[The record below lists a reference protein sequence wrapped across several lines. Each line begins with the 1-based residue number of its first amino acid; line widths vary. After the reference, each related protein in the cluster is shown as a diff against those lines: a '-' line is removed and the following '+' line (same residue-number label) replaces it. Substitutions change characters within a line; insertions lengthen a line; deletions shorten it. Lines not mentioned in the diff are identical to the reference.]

1 MLLNQIKRYVL
12 GNPLATQAQEH
23 QRLDVARALPVFAS
37 DALSSVAYATE
48 EILLILAGVSAAA
61 ALWGVPI
68 AICIV
73 ALLLIVSASYR
84 QTIERYPNGGGAYT
98 VSMANLG
105 ERAGLTAGGALM
117 LDYILTVAVSISA
130 GTAAIRSAIPWVA
143 EHQVLFAVILITL
156 MTLANLR
163 GLKESS
169 VIFAVPT
176 YFFMGMMFLLLG
188 FGAFRV
194 LTHDPLTETGLTD
207 YDVDAA
213 KNISIFLL
221 LKAFSS
227 GCAALTGIEAI
238 SNGVPVFQ
246 KPEVRNAKRTMT
258 IMVLLLGLFFLGVS
272 YFARHYHVLPTENET
287 VLSQIGRLVFQ
298 NKFLY
303 LCMQGATAAIL
314 CLAANTAY
322 ADFPRLASIM
332 ALDRYLPRQ
341 LHNLGDRLVYSNG
354 IVSLGVTS
362 ILLVILFS
370 ANTHSLVPL
379 YSVGVFLSF
388 TLSQTGMI
396 VHHLRHKEEH
406 WKKGLALNL
415 TGAVCTFVVLLVVSV
430 TKFTSGAWFTLV
442 VIPALVIAFKSIKA
456 HYQSVAR
463 QLSLSGPWQLDT
475 ARRPAVAIIPV
486 SGFHSG
492 VLQAL
497 DTARSQSGDVRLLVV
512 DLEAHATASIRRAFE
527 ERLGRIP
534 GLSLV
539 VLDSPFR
546 SLVQPVVD
554 YVQNVK
560 AASPQST
567 VSVYVPQFIPKRWW
581 HNFLHNQSAFFLKT
595 RLRFVQ
601 GLTITNI
608 YYHLND

>member
-1 MLLNQIKRYVL
+1 MLIQEIKRFIL
-12 GNPLATQAQEH
+12 GNPLATTAQEH
-23 QRLDVARALPVFAS
+23 QKLDVGRALPVFAS

-48 EILLILAGVSAAA
+48 EILLILVGVSAAA
-61 ALWGVPI
+61 AMWGVPI
-68 AICIV
+68 ALCIV
-73 ALLLIVSASYR
+73 GLLIIVSTSYR
-84 QTIERYPNGGGAYT
+84 QTIAHYPNGGGAYT
-98 VSMANLG
+98 VSMSNIG
-105 ERAGLTAGGALM
+105 ERAGLVAGGALM

-130 GTAAIRSAIPWVA
+130 GTAAIRSALPWVA
-143 EHQVLFAVILITL
+143 QHEVLVAVLLIAG

-169 VIFAVPT
+169 FIFAFPT
-176 YFFMGMMFLLLG
+176 YFFMVMMFLLLG

-194 LTHDPLTETGLTD
+194 LTHDPVTEVGLTD
-207 YDVDAA
+207 YDFEAA
-213 KNISIFLL
+213 QQISIFLL

-246 KPEVRNAKRTMT
+246 KPEVNNAKRTMT
-258 IMVLLLGLFFLGVS
+258 YMVMLLGLFFMGVS
-272 YFARHYHVLPTENET
+272 YFARHYHIQPSATET
-287 VLSQIGRLVFQ
+287 VLSQIGRVVFQ
-298 NKFLY
+298 NHFLY
-303 LCMQGATAAIL
+303 LCMQAATAAIL

-332 ALDRYLPRQ
+332 AQDRYLPRQ

-354 IVSLGVTS
+354 IVSLGVAA
-362 ILLVILFS
+362 IVLIILFS
-370 ANTHSLVPL
+370 ANTHALVPL

-388 TLSQTGMI
+388 TLSQAGM
-396 VHHLRHKEEH
+396 VAHHMRHKEPH

-415 TGAVCTFVVLLVVSV
+415 FGGLCTFVVLLVVAV
-430 TKFTSGAWFTLV
+430 TKFASGAWFTLV
-442 VIPALVIAFKSIKA
+442 VIPSLVLGFRAIKA

-463 QLSLSGPWQLDT
+463 QLSLTGPWELDA
-475 ARRPAVAIIPV
+475 ARRPSVAIIPV
-486 SGFHSG
+486 SGFHTG

-497 DTARSQSGDVRLLVV
+497 DTARSLSGDVRLLVV
-512 DLEAHATASIRRAFE
+512 DLEPHATAGIRRAFE

-554 YVQNVK
+554 YVQNLK
-560 AASPQST
+560 TATPQST
-567 VSVYVPQFIPKRWW
+567 LSIYVPQFVPKRWW

-608 YYHLND
+608 YYHLHD